1 MYRLMNFLAP
11 GICYLCE
18 DFCSDQSIFCA
29 NCSTDLPRACE
40 FSGSCEEQN
49 STGIQSA
56 NGRIAQAAIDQ
67 TITTHTFK
75 FPVNELIHQLKYN
88 QKLLIAKQLGLD
100 LASVISKVGAPLPDC
115 LIPVPLYR
123 LRFLTRGFN
132 QALEIANVVG
142 RELSLPVDAGLVARR
157 RNTLAQ
163 YALNPAQR
171 AANLRR
177 AFRLNSMPEYDFV
190 AIIDDVITT
199 GSTVKEMARVLKKA
213 GVKRVAAWACARAEP

>member
-1 MYRLMNFLAP
+1 MYRLLNFLAP

-29 NCSTDLPRACE
+29 NCNIDLPRTHV
-40 FSGSCEEQN
+40 SSCGQYSVSNQGPN
-49 STGIQSA
+49 S
-56 NGRIAQAAIDQ
+56 RIAQAAIDQ
-67 TITTHTFK
+67 TITSHTFK

-88 QKLLIAKQLGLD
+88 QKLLIAKQLGLE
-100 LASVISKVGAPLPDC
+100 LASVVSKVSTLLPDC
-115 LIPVPLYR
+115 LMPVPLYR
-123 LRFLTRGFN
+123 LRYLARGFN

-142 RELSLPVDAGLVARR
+142 GALSLPVDAGLLVRR

-177 AFRLNSMPEYDFV
+177 AFKLNSIPEYDYV

-199 GSTVKEMARVLKKA
+199 GSTINEMARVLKKA
-213 GVKRVAAWACARAEP
+213 GVRRVEAWACARAEP